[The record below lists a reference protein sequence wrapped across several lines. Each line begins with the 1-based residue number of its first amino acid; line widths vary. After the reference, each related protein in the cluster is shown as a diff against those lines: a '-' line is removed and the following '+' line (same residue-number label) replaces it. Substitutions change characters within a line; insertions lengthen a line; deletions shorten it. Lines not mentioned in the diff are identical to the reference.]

1 MILQKYFNKGVFRYE
16 SYGNRKADRRFRQGG
31 YSKGNPPHPAYP
43 RGRPV
48 TDNIDTVAENR
59 HFLIQHRQKVK
70 AYIVQVDEGAFDI
83 IEKTPTDGI
92 YPQRVCYTT
101 IIPLDKWYNN
111 YLRIILRDH
120 YERIHE
126 NRKNS
131 P

>member
-1 MILQKYFNKGVFRYE
+1 M
-16 SYGNRKADRRFRQGG
+16 
-31 YSKGNPPHPAYP
+31 
-43 RGRPV
+43 
-48 TDNIDTVAENR
+48 
-59 HFLIQHRQKVK
+59 
-70 AYIVQVDEGAFDI
+70 QVDEGVLDENA
-83 IEKTPTDGI
+83 KMPSDGV